1 VVLLCGFTSAVVL
14 GLLLVRMLVFMLFVL
29 GVLCLDV
36 IVYAGFMVGL
46 MFLWCVDVYVGV
58 YA

>member
-29 GVLCLDV
+29 GVCLDV